1 MVQGFASTLA
11 SRWDKLSDA
20 ERRTAVQ
27 TIAERAG
34 LLGQLVEQLLLGSG
48 PAPSRSR

>member
-34 LLGQLVEQLLLGSG
+34 SLAGWWSSCCSARAR
-48 PAPSRSR
+48 APTSSR